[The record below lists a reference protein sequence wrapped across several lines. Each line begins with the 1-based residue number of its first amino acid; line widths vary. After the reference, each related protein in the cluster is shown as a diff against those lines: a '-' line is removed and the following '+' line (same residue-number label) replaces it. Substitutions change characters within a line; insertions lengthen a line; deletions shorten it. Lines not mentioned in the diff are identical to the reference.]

1 MGTKQDRRTF
11 LKIGAT
17 YGTGLVIGCSSLSGC
32 ANLTKTDATTKK
44 EKKMNEIIAYC
55 GLSCHSCAIYLA
67 TREQDP
73 KKKREMRVDIAKQIK
88 EHYGQECKP
97 EDVTDCDG
105 CKTETGRL
113 NSGSKNCHIR
123 KCARQKGLENC
134 AHCNEYP
141 CEELEKLFTTDP
153 DAEKRLNVIRSEL

>member
-1 MGTKQDRRTF
+1 M
-11 LKIGAT
+11 KIGAT

-44 EKKMNEIIAYC
+44 EKKMNEIIGYC
-55 GLSCHSCAIYLA
+55 GSPCNSCAIYLA

-73 KKKREMRVDIAKQIK
+73 KKKREMRAEIAEQIYEVYK
-88 EHYGQECKP
+88 EKMKA

-113 NSGSKNCHIR
+113 FSGCKNCQIR
-123 KCARQKGLENC
+123 KCGSQKGIENC
-134 AHCNEYP
+134 AHCNEYA
-141 CEELEKLFTTDP
+141 CERLEKFFVTDP
-153 DAEKRLNVIRSEL
+153 ENKKWLDAIRSTL

>member
-1 MGTKQDRRTF
+1 
-11 LKIGAT
+11 LKIGAA

-55 GLSCHSCAIYLA
+55 GLLCSGCPIYWA
-67 TREQDP
+67 TREKDDTKR
-73 KKKREMRVDIAKQIK
+73 KKMRAEIALQIK

-113 NSGSKNCHIR
+113 YSGCKDCQIR
-123 KCARQKGLENC
+123 NCARQKSLENC
-134 AHCNEYP
+134 AHCNEYA
-141 CEELEKLFTTDP
+141 CEKLEKLFVTDIE
-153 DAEKRLNVIRSEL
+153 AKSRLDVIKSGL

>member
-1 MGTKQDRRTF
+1 MGMKQDRRTF

-55 GLSCHSCAIYLA
+55 GLICHSCPIYLA

-73 KKKREMRVDIAKQIK
+73 KKKSEMRAEIAKQIYEVYK
-88 EHYGQECKP
+88 EKMKA

-113 NSGSKNCHIR
+113 FSGCKNCQIR
-123 KCARQKGLENC
+123 KCGSQKDVENC

-141 CEELEKLFTTDP
+141 CEELEKLFTTYP
-153 DAEKRLNVIRSEL
+153 DAKERLDVIRSGL